1 MAEIKFEYHSVKDV
15 LPADDGKHYDV
26 MVILWNDSI
35 EAGYGYYKGTYN
47 DGFFFVDNAIYAR
60 QRDFR
65 CSYTQKKVIAW
76 KPLETVSKEQ
86 LNEFCIKAGVR

>member
-1 MAEIKFEYHSVKDV
+1 MAEIKFEYQSVKDS

-35 EAGYGYYKGTYN
+35 EAGYGSYKGTYN

-76 KPLETVSKEQ
+76 KPLEKVSLKKIKE
-86 LNEFCIKAGVR
+86 FIKQAEY

>member
-1 MAEIKFEYHSVKDV
+1 MAEIKFEYQSVKEV

-76 KPLETVSKEQ
+76 KPLEKVSLKKIKE
-86 LNEFCIKAGVR
+86 FIKQAEY